1 MLGGQLTLERHVCM
15 HAPHRIACTPLRR
28 AWPGVSPVRM
38 VRCASQ
44 RADSFSMSISRL
56 SWLLPRCGSGC
67 GSSIAAPPCRPFAAE
82 LQAPPAPLCVRCGCR
97 EGLRGTGRYLCF
109 GGGGK
114 AAGFGAA
121 CPTAHIWL
129 HPAAALPAVDH
140 RTWIARQA
148 LQSGLRRGGKA
159 GIPSW
164 RSPAN
169 GALGRT
175 PASLLTL
182 RKCSTL
188 CLQGPAMCG
197 WSRAVRYSSGRL
209 AVLCVRSL
217 RSVAQS
223 CHLCGRLHAETA
235 C

>member
-97 EGLRGTGRYLCF
+97 GAPARHWGTISVLWRRGQGCRLWGSLSNSPHLAPPRRRPPRCGSPHLDCSTSAPERSEARREGRDPQLAVACQRRAGPDACLASDAAEVLYFVFAGACNVRVVARCALQLW
-109 GGGGK
+109 
-114 AAGFGAA
+114 AAGR
-121 CPTAHIWL
+121 
-129 HPAAALPAVDH
+129 ALRAQPAVGGPELPPV
-140 RTWIARQA
+140 RA
-148 LQSGLRRGGKA
+148 L
-159 GIPSW
+159 
-164 RSPAN
+164 
-169 GALGRT
+169 
-175 PASLLTL
+175 
-182 RKCSTL
+182 
-188 CLQGPAMCG
+188 
-197 WSRAVRYSSGRL
+197 
-209 AVLCVRSL
+209 
-217 RSVAQS
+217 
-223 CHLCGRLHAETA
+223 A